1 MSVNHMTPREIF
13 LLCRFSGLCNR
24 KQTNKTK
31 THSLLAHYSHIP
43 ASLVAQLLKK
53 KKNLPANTEDVVL
66 IPGLR
71 RSPGEGNGNPLHY
84 SCLRN
89 PMDRGAWRPTGH
101 GVAKSQTQ
109 LSD

>member
-1 MSVNHMTPREIF
+1 MTGVCVCVCVCVCVEREMY
-13 LLCRFSGLCNR
+13 FSI
-24 KQTNKTK
+24 
-31 THSLLAHYSHIP
+31 YW

-89 PMDRGAWRPTGH
+89 PMDRGACWAIVH
-101 GVAKSQTQ
+101 GIAESETT
-109 LSD
+109 

>member
-43 ASLVAQLLKK
+43 ASLVAQ
-53 KKNLPANTEDVVL
+53 
-66 IPGLR
+66 R
-71 RSPGEGNGNPLHY
+71 
-84 SCLRN
+84 
-89 PMDRGAWRPTGH
+89 
-101 GVAKSQTQ
+101 
-109 LSD
+109 

>member
-1 MSVNHMTPREIF
+1 MCVCVCVCVEREMY
-13 LLCRFSGLCNR
+13 FSI
-24 KQTNKTK
+24 
-31 THSLLAHYSHIP
+31 YW

-89 PMDRGAWRPTGH
+89 PMDRGACWAIVH
-101 GVAKSQTQ
+101 GIAESETT
-109 LSD
+109 

>member
-1 MSVNHMTPREIF
+1 MCVCVCVCVCRERDVF
-13 LLCRFSGLCNR
+13 LYILGFSGG
-24 KQTNKTK
+24 
-31 THSLLAHYSHIP
+31 SVI
-43 ASLVAQLLKK
+43 KK

-89 PMDRGAWRPTGH
+89 PMDRGACWAIVH
-101 GVAKSQTQ
+101 GIAESETT
-109 LSD
+109 